1 MKKNSAKGLTQTER
15 AYNAIKRAIL
25 DGEIEEGVFL
35 AEGAIM
41 ARYHIGRTPYREACN
56 RLHHEGLLQVVPRRG
71 YYVPEISFHSVRDL
85 FEVRLVLENAI
96 AELATSRATND
107 EIAELER
114 LADAPP
120 GKRDHEPA
128 RLIQANTAFHLQ
140 LAGITRNRLLVELLK
155 RNLESTERL
164 MYIELR
170 AAGPHKKEFATLHR
184 RIIEALRTR
193 DPEAVRRALWQ
204 DITEAQRATLT
215 FGGPMKRPAL
225 SGESFN
231 APQTTPDSGETR
243 SRGKARAQ

>member
-1 MKKNSAKGLTQTER
+1 VKKNAAKSLTQTER

-35 AEGAIM
+35 AESTM
-41 ARYHIGRTPYREACN
+41 MTRYHIGRTPYREACN

-107 EIAELER
+107 EIAELQR
-114 LADAPP
+114 LVEAPE
-120 GKRDHEPA
+120 GKPDDLS

-140 LAGITRNRLLVELLK
+140 LAATARNRLLVELLK

-170 AAGPHKKEFATLHR
+170 APGPHKKEFATLHK

-204 DITEAQRATLT
+204 DITEAQHATLAV
-215 FGGPMKRPAL
+215 GGPMKRPAL

-231 APQTTPDSGETR
+231 APQTMPDASETR